1 MIYVNICLSKSEMSN
16 KFKSAERNGLKYSWG
31 GLFE

>member
-1 MIYVNICLSKSEMSN
+1 MIYIYTCLYKSELNN
-16 KFKSAERNGLKYSWG
+16 KFKSAERNGLKYSWD